1 MSPFLKILNFAMKLV
16 LSLLQD
22 LDLACHEL
30 VIFEDLDILLFAFGQ
45 RQLKFGYLNLKL
57 FVP

>member
-1 MSPFLKILNFAMKLV
+1 MKLV